1 MPATFTLKPQ
11 DFNALIKEL
20 RAVDKELIN
29 ELRREFRN
37 DLKPIAT
44 SLASGA
50 PAKSPLSGFTK
61 GRGAQAPYLY
71 RKPSASI
78 KVSTRA
84 RPGKAQNLVAIRF
97 GQPALSILELAGVS
111 NVGKNKGGM
120 TQRGL
125 NLVQGLRTAGYSMGD
140 RGRFVIPQFYRK
152 ESEVRAIAGKILQK
166 FGDKVSRKLKGVD

>member
-11 DFNALIKEL
+11 DFNSLIKEL

-29 ELRREFRN
+29 EMRREFRS
-37 DLKPIAT
+37 DLQPIAK
-44 SLASGA
+44 SLATGA

-61 GRGAQAPYLY
+61 ARGASAPYLY
-71 RKPSASI
+71 RKPSASV

-97 GQPALSILELAGVS
+97 GQPALTILELAGVS

-120 TQRGL
+120 TQRGF
-125 NLVQGLRTAGYSMGD
+125 NLVQGLRTAGYSLGD
-140 RGRFVIPQFYRK
+140 RGRFVIPQFYKK
-152 ESEVRAIAGKILQK
+152 ESAVRAIAINILKK
-166 FGDKVSRKLKGVD
+166 FGDKVSRRLKGVD